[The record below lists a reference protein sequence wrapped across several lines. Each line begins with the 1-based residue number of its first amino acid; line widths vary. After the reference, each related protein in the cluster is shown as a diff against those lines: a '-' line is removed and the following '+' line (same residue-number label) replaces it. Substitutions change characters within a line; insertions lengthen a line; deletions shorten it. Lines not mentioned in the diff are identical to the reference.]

1 MCALY
6 LSCPSANFAL
16 QHCGFVPCEW
26 LAAKGLLYL
35 RTSTSTKFNLKF
47 SLLFSKKKSP
57 GKLHFTFFHQK
68 KLVRLFILKEVKPS
82 PDGKIVK
89 RLTFV
94 KLVPP
99 LQHPP

>member
-35 RTSTSTKFNLKF
+35 RTSTSTKFNLKLL
-47 SLLFSKKKSP
+47 LLFSKKKAPES
-57 GKLHFTFFHQK
+57 
-68 KLVRLFILKEVKPS
+68 FILLFFTKKS
-82 PDGKIVK
+82 
-89 RLTFV
+89 
-94 KLVPP
+94 
-99 LQHPP
+99 

>member
-35 RTSTSTKFNLKF
+35 RTSTSTKSNLKF
-47 SLLFSKKKSP
+47 LLLFSKKKAAES
-57 GKLHFTFFHQK
+57 
-68 KLVRLFILKEVKPS
+68 FILLFFTKKS
-82 PDGKIVK
+82 
-89 RLTFV
+89 
-94 KLVPP
+94 
-99 LQHPP
+99 

>member
-47 SLLFSKKKSP
+47 LLLFSKKKPQKASFYFFSP
-57 GKLHFTFFHQK
+57 KQVSTVIYTEG
-68 KLVRLFILKEVKPS
+68 
-82 PDGKIVK
+82 G
-89 RLTFV
+89 
-94 KLVPP
+94 
-99 LQHPP
+99 

>member
-47 SLLFSKKKSP
+47 LLLFSKKKAPES
-57 GKLHFTFFHQK
+57 
-68 KLVRLFILKEVKPS
+68 FILLFFTKKVSTVIYTE
-82 PDGKIVK
+82 GG
-89 RLTFV
+89 
-94 KLVPP
+94 
-99 LQHPP
+99 

>member
-47 SLLFSKKKSP
+47 LLLFSKKIP
-57 GKLHFTFFHQK
+57 GKLHFTFFNQK

-89 RLTFV
+89 LLTFV

-99 LQHPP
+99 LQHSP